1 MLLQF
6 QPKTRSTVAVRTP
19 ARPVTIA
26 TTSEVFHD
34 TVTEKRSK
42 PADPIKKLEDIL
54 AVQEYLIR
62 HGRYR
67 DNLLFTM
74 GINVG
79 LRCNDLLH
87 TKVGHVLTDDGA
99 AYKGQFT
106 IIEEKTSKRRTV
118 FLNDAVYDALDLYFE
133 NATTPLDL
141 NDYLFRAEGNRG
153 KNSGEPLQ
161 RRSVERILKE
171 VINDKCQI
179 NVHASTHC
187 LRKTFA
193 FHVIMSA
200 PDRSRAIEFLQKIFG
215 HDSQATTLYYAG
227 ITDMEIASTY
237 RALNLGQVVPLANAS
252 TTA

>member
-1 MLLQF
+1 MIVQF
-6 QPKTRSTVAVRTP
+6 PTP
-19 ARPVTIA
+19 ARPARPTATVVQVTSAFQDPA
-26 TTSEVFHD
+26 TA
-34 TVTEKRSK
+34 KRSK
-42 PADPIKKLEDIL
+42 PADPIKSIDDIL
-54 AVQEYLIR
+54 AVQSYLVSNKR
-62 HGRYR
+62 WR

-87 TKVGHVLTDDGA
+87 MKIGHVLNDDGCS
-99 AYKGQFT
+99 YKSEAT
-106 IIEEKTSKRRTV
+106 IIEEKTGKRRLI
-118 FLNDAVYDALDLYFE
+118 FFNDAVYDALDLFFA
-133 NATTPLDL
+133 NTKSPVDL
-141 NDYLFRAEGNRG
+141 NDYLFKAEGNRG

-171 VINDKCQI
+171 VINDKCHI
-179 NVHASTHC
+179 DVHASTHC

-237 RALNLGQVVPLANAS
+237 QALNLGNVVAMAS
-252 TTA
+252 TTTA